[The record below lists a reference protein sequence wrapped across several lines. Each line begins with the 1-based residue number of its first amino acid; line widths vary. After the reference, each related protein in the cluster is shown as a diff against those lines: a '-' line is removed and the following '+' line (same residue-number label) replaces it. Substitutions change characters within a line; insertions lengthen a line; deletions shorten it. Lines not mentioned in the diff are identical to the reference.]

1 MTKVVRLHETTQ
13 EDLRKIKI
21 SLGAKSMDATV
32 AHILDVYR
40 DAPQENVKFDT
51 DYWAPDELDEI
62 KKNYKIKEENEKI
75 IISKDVLESLIS
87 EGYILEEE

>member
-51 DYWAPDELDEI
+51 DYWAQD
-62 KKNYKIKEENEKI
+62 
-75 IISKDVLESLIS
+75 
-87 EGYILEEE
+87 